1 MEASA
6 AACLYKGACAGDGE
20 IRIVDGDMVTIMAGL
35 ACGEPNT
42 ISWDILKNHVDTFVS
57 TPDWVAA
64 KGMRMLAAPIKGD
77 QPVTSGESGA
87 APFGTLACIMTMEE
101 YRPLR
106 EHLELNENSRVL
118 LFSTEGD
125 TDPQRYESI
134 VWDGNDR

>member
-1 MEASA
+1 
-6 AACLYKGACAGDGE
+6 
-20 IRIVDGDMVTIMAGL
+20 
-35 ACGEPNT
+35 
-42 ISWDILKNHVDTFVS
+42 
-57 TPDWVAA
+57 
-64 KGMRMLAAPIKGD
+64 
-77 QPVTSGESGA
+77 
-87 APFGTLACIMTMEE
+87 MTMEE